1 MIEKLTWVD
10 LFVPVM
16 CFLKEK
22 LLNLTR
28 KLYAFKVVSV
38 NIVTCY
44 GSIDLRTSSDLSKRD
59 FIKKHSW
66 NHYIT

>member
-1 MIEKLTWVD
+1 M
-10 LFVPVM
+10 PVM

-22 LLNLTR
+22 RLNLTR

-59 FIKKHSW
+59 FIKNILEIIISLR
-66 NHYIT
+66 ITVLKCRRGC

>member
-1 MIEKLTWVD
+1 
-10 LFVPVM
+10 M

-22 LLNLTR
+22 RLNLTR

-44 GSIDLRTSSDLSKRD
+44 GSIDLRTSDLSKRD
-59 FIKKHSW
+59 FIKNILEIIISLR
-66 NHYIT
+66 ITVLKCCRGC